1 MKINF
6 IKYKHSHGG
15 REKYFPVG
23 KKKDLVGD
31 CAIRAIAL
39 SLEQDYMKVF
49 KDLMDVAVEKGIP
62 YLNCRNV
69 YAPYLESK
77 GWTKKSLK
85 QGKIWLP
92 MWKHK
97 RFLDLN
103 KNYIFDIK
111 VGFGGHLTS
120 VVKGVNKDTW
130 LCQERKALCLYE
142 SP

>member
-1 MKINF
+1 MKVNF
-6 IKYKHSHGG
+6 IKYEHSYGG

-39 SLEQDYMKVF
+39 SLELDYMKVF

-62 YLNCRNV
+62 YANSQRV
-69 YAPYLESK
+69 YESYLDNK

-85 QGKIWLP
+85 QGKSWLP

-97 RFLDLN
+97 RFLDVN
-103 KNYIFDIK
+103 KNYIFYVR
-111 VGFGGHLTS
+111 VGFRTHLTS
-120 VVKGVNKDTW
+120 VVRGINKDTW
-130 LCQERKALCLYE
+130 LCQESMAYAMYE